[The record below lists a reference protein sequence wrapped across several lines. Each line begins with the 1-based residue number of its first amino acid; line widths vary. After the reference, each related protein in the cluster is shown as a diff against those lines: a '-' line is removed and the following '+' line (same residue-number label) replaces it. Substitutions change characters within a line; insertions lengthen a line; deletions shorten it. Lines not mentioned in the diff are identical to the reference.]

1 MKIAITPLIF
11 KLERQTK
18 SLKVGN
24 GMAYLDVGLNFRY
37 NFRFKVRSDL
47 KMVVILKILKYF
59 R

>member
-24 GMAYLDVGLNFRY
+24 SMAYLDVGLNFRY
-37 NFRFKVRSDL
+37 NIRFKGSPDL